1 MNNTNN
7 TENSIIRIN
16 NVCKS
21 FKQKDGEVKALK
33 DVNFSV
39 NKGEIYGIIGFSGAG
54 KSTLVRCI
62 NMLCVPDSGEVNVC
76 GKDLTKASKGELRNQ
91 RRNIGM
97 IFQQFN
103 LLSQKK
109 VIDNVM
115 YPLEIAGINRNA
127 ARNKAEEL
135 LNMVGLG
142 DKVNAYPNNLSG
154 GQKQRVAIARAL
166 ATNPEILLCD
176 EATSA
181 LDPITTRSI
190 LELLRDINEKLGVTI
205 VIITHQLSVVVDVCD
220 RVAIMADGIIVEEG
234 DVKEVFVSPK
244 SETGKRL
251 VLSDENDKD
260 KLPTKDYIRIVFD
273 GGSSYE
279 PVLANIILK
288 TQIPVNILAA
298 DMEDIKGQS
307 YGQMYIEQPRDRDKL
322 NTLIKVLEDEK
333 LSFSLEEVTA

>member
-1 MNNTNN
+1 
-7 TENSIIRIN
+7 
-16 NVCKS
+16 
-21 FKQKDGEVKALK
+21 
-33 DVNFSV
+33 
-39 NKGEIYGIIGFSGAG
+39 
-54 KSTLVRCI
+54 
-62 NMLCVPDSGEVNVC
+62 
-76 GKDLTKASKGELRNQ
+76 
-91 RRNIGM
+91 M

-251 VLSDENDKD
+251 VLSDEKDKD